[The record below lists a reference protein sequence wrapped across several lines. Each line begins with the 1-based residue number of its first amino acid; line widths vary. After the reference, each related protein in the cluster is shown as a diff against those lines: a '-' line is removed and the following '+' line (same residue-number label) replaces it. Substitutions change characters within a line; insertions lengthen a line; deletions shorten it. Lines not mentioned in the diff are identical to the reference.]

1 MTTHILPIQ
10 ERERIQSLDVLRGFA
25 LLGILTMNIGLYS
38 MPSATYF
45 DPTAWG
51 SLEGMDGWI
60 WKLTHLLA
68 DQKFMNIFSML
79 FGAGI
84 ILGWE
89 RSEAKGVSFGKTHYR
104 RVGLLAVFGLLH
116 AHLLWHGDILFWY
129 GMCGMFVFLF
139 RKSTP
144 KKLIIWALAFL
155 AVGSLIS
162 LAGGLSVEYISA
174 DELQS
179 LNEDLKPSLEERERE
194 VQIYQSGWMAQME
207 HRTNAA
213 RAMEIASFLFWA
225 FWRVT
230 GLMLLGMALFKMD
243 IFSAKRSRRFY
254 LILIGIAL
262 AIGLPIVGYGMYT
275 NISNDWES
283 PNYFFLGLQFNYWA
297 SILVSLGWI
306 GGIMLV
312 CQAGL
317 SRIMNSLAAVGR
329 MAFTHYILQTVLA
342 TLIFYGHGLG
352 YFGQISR
359 TGQFGIVLAIWTLQ
373 IIISPIWL
381 KYFRFGPLEWLWR
394 SLVYMQKQPFV
405 REVTV
410 GS

>member
-25 LLGILTMNIGLYS
+25 LLGILTMNIGSFS
-38 MPSATYF
+38 MPNATYF

-51 SLEGMDGWI
+51 SLEGLDGWI

-89 RSEAKGVSFGKTHYR
+89 RSKAKGVSFGKTHYR

-144 KKLIIWALAFL
+144 KKLIVWGLAFL

-162 LAGGLSVEYISA
+162 LAGGLSVEFMSA

-179 LNEDLKPSLEERERE
+179 LNKDFKPSLEERERE
-194 VQIYQSGWMAQME
+194 VQIYQSDWMTQME

-213 RAMEIASFLFWA
+213 RELEIASFLFWA
-225 FWRVT
+225 FWRVS

>member
-25 LLGILTMNIGLYS
+25 LLGILTMNIGSFS
-38 MPSATYF
+38 MPNATYF

-51 SLEGMDGWI
+51 SLEGLDGWI

-89 RSEAKGVSFGKTHYR
+89 RSKAKGVSFGKTHYR

-144 KKLIIWALAFL
+144 KKLIVWGLAFL

-162 LAGGLSVEYISA
+162 LAGGLSVEFMSA

-179 LNEDLKPSLEERERE
+179 LNKDFKPSLEERERE
-194 VQIYQSGWMAQME
+194 VQIYQSDWMTQME

-213 RAMEIASFLFWA
+213 RELEIASFLFWA
-225 FWRVT
+225 FWRVS

-405 REVTV
+405 HEVTV

>member
-1 MTTHILPIQ
+1 
-10 ERERIQSLDVLRGFA
+10 
-25 LLGILTMNIGLYS
+25 
-38 MPSATYF
+38 
-45 DPTAWG
+45 
-51 SLEGMDGWI
+51 
-60 WKLTHLLA
+60 
-68 DQKFMNIFSML
+68 MNIFSML

-89 RSEAKGVSFGKTHYR
+89 RSKAKGVSFGKTHYR

-144 KKLIIWALAFL
+144 KKLIVWGLAFL

-162 LAGGLSVEYISA
+162 LAGGLSVEFMSA

-179 LNEDLKPSLEERERE
+179 LNEDFKPSLEERERE
-194 VQIYQSGWMAQME
+194 VQIYQSDWMTQME

-213 RAMEIASFLFWA
+213 RELEIASFLFWA
-225 FWRVT
+225 FWRVS

-405 REVTV
+405 HEVTV

>member
-25 LLGILTMNIGLYS
+25 LLGILTMNIGSFS
-38 MPSATYF
+38 MPNATYF

-51 SLEGMDGWI
+51 SLEGLDGWI

-89 RSEAKGVSFGKTHYR
+89 RSKAKGVSFGKTHYR

-144 KKLIIWALAFL
+144 KKLIVWGLAFL

-162 LAGGLSVEYISA
+162 LAGGLSVEFMSA

-179 LNEDLKPSLEERERE
+179 LNKDFKPSLEERERE
-194 VQIYQSGWMAQME
+194 VQIYQSDWMTQME

-213 RAMEIASFLFWA
+213 RELEIASFLFWA
-225 FWRVT
+225 FWRVS

-359 TGQFGIVLAIWTLQ
+359 TGQFGIMLGIWTLQ